1 MIPCNIP
8 LFAVHNFGGTDG
20 MKGDLAKVNEI
31 PFGGM
36 APEGPPSSVWGTGF
50 TPEGIDQN
58 PVYYEFM
65 LGQNWRTEPVENIT
79 DFIITRSQNRY
90 NLEAPSP
97 QVADAWSLL
106 VESAYSQDLSVQDG
120 TGVPHLGR

>member
-50 TPEGIDQN
+50 TPEGIG
-58 PVYYEFM
+58 PPGPPFAS
-65 LGQNWRTEPVENIT
+65 
-79 DFIITRSQNRY
+79 F
-90 NLEAPSP
+90 
-97 QVADAWSLL
+97 SLL
-106 VESAYSQDLSVQDG
+106 ARALNAAGRPRVTLS
-120 TGVPHLGR
+120 PR